1 MSRPLLEYRL
11 LKSMGGYEPIFHYPD
26 IELGQ
31 ILARRE
37 CEFFVKEGVTYRQTS
52 SAKEGDLFLIYVD
65 KYEEEPV
72 TDPLFPPQ
80 GLLLEIRELNPRKN
94 HPILKQET
102 YVDHL
107 DILSVIGSVYTY
119 IDGREYE
126 RDSAEI
132 DEDRSVYILY
142 VKATGE
148 TLKEETQ

>member
-1 MSRPLLEYRL
+1 MTRPILEYRL
-11 LKSMGGYEPIFHYPD
+11 LKGMNGFEPIFHYPD

-37 CEFFVKEGVTYRQTS
+37 CEFFVKEGITYKQRS
-52 SAKEGDLFLIYVD
+52 SAKEGNLFLIYVD
-65 KYEEEPV
+65 TYEEEPV
-72 TDPLFPPQ
+72 TDPLFPPP
-80 GLLLEIRELNPRKN
+80 GLLLEIRELDQRKN

-102 YVDHL
+102 YEDHL
-107 DILSVIGSVYTY
+107 DILSVIGSVYIY
-119 IDGREYE
+119 IDGHEYE

-148 TLKEETQ
+148 TLKEEAR